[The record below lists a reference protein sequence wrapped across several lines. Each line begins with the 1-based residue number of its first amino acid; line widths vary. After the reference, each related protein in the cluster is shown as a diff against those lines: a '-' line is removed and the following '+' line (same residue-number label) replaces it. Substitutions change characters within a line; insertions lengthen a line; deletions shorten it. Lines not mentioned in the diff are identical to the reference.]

1 MAMMMITLSNKMMM
15 KEQYARQLVK
25 RMKQPIAIKQIKS
38 TSRRVVAGAKR
49 KRKSD
54 GVQHGTCEL
63 DSHADTTVAGS
74 NCIILSYSRKECDV
88 SPYRE
93 DYESIKNVPIVTAAT
108 AWQPQRSG
116 QVYILVF
123 NEALW
128 MGDMM
133 ESSLVNPNQLRH
145 HGVRVQDNPMSEDPL
160 SIISEDEEFGME
172 LKMKGTIVYANT
184 FTPSKAELESC
195 QRIHLTSQHPW
206 EPNEVKFPKS
216 KNTLEDVIGSAR
228 MISALRSDEFNEERD
243 LDGVHHVLN

>member
-1 MAMMMITLSNKMMM
+1 MKAYRTAMMMITMSIIEMMND
-15 KEQYARQLVK
+15 QYANQLVK
-25 RMKQPIAIKQIKS
+25 QMKQPIAIKQIKS

-54 GVQHGTCEL
+54 GVQYGACEL

-74 NCIILSYSRKECDV
+74 NCIILSYSGKECDV

-108 AWQPQRSG
+108 AWQSERSG

-145 HGVRVQDNPMSEDPL
+145 HGVRV
-160 SIISEDEEFGME
+160 
-172 LKMKGTIVYANT
+172 
-184 FTPSKAELESC
+184 
-195 QRIHLTSQHPW
+195 
-206 EPNEVKFPKS
+206 
-216 KNTLEDVIGSAR
+216 
-228 MISALRSDEFNEERD
+228 
-243 LDGVHHVLN
+243 